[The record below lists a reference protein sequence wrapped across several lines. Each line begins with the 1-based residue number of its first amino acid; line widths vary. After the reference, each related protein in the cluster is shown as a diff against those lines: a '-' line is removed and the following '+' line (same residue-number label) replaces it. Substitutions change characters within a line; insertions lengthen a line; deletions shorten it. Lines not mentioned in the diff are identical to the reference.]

1 MSVVLILTTYG
12 EAVTDLLR
20 TTMHPESRLRMPVET
35 HQENRLRPGNE
46 YDSPMFHEAVGQF
59 DRVANLMGLD
69 DNVMDRLRS
78 PQKSTVVSFPFR
90 HDNYSEVETIF
101 GYRVQHLT
109 TMGPTKGGIR
119 FAPDVDLGEVAALAM
134 LMTWKCSIVGVPFGG
149 AKGGVRINPME
160 LSRAELQRVTRRFTM
175 EIINVIGPEQDI
187 PAPDLGTN
195 EQVMAWM
202 MDTYSQHVGHAVPA
216 VVTGKP
222 PALGGSVA
230 RREATGRGLMFLLPQ
245 AAQVIEMN
253 PLDATVAIHG
263 FGNVGR
269 YAAVAGSQMKTRV
282 VAVSDISGA
291 LYNPDGLDVNAVGKW
306 VDENRFLEGY
316 PDADFLDGNAVF
328 ALDVDVLVPA
338 AVQGVINKDNA
349 RDVRAKMIIEG
360 ANSPTTIEA
369 DDILN
374 ERGVLI
380 IPDILANAGG
390 VTVSYFEWVQDVQ
403 KYFWTENEIVARLRE
418 IMVSSFEDVHQIS
431 VSENVNLR
439 TAALIKGIRRVADAK
454 LVRGIFP

>member
-1 MSVVLILTTYG
+1 MRIGS
-12 EAVTDLLR
+12 EF
-20 TTMHPESRLRMPVET
+20 
-35 HQENRLRPGNE
+35 
-46 YDSPMFHEAVGQF
+46 DSPMYSEAVGQF
-59 DRVANLMGLD
+59 DRVAKLMGLD
-69 DNVMDRLRS
+69 DNVSDRLRS
-78 PQKSTVVSFPFR
+78 PQRATIVSFPFR
-90 HDNYSEVETIF
+90 HDNYAEVETIF

-119 FAPDVDLGEVAALAM
+119 FDKDVDLGEVSALAM
-134 LMTWKCSIVGVPFGG
+134 WMTWKCAIVGVPFGG

-175 EIINVIGPEQDI
+175 EIISVIGPEKDI

-195 EQVMAWM
+195 EQVMAWL
-202 MDTYSQHVGHAVPA
+202 MDTYSQHVGHSVPA

-245 AAQVIEMN
+245 AAAKIDLN
-253 PLDATVAIHG
+253 PIGATVAIHG

-269 YAAVAGSQMKTRV
+269 YAAVAGQQMKANV
-282 VAVSDISGA
+282 VAVSDVSGA
-291 LYNPDGLDVNAVGKW
+291 VYDPDGLNIDAVAKW

-316 PDADFLDGNAVF
+316 PDADFIDGNSLF
-328 ALDVDVLVPA
+328 ALPVDVLVPA
-338 AVQGVINKDNA
+338 AIQGVIHKGNA
-349 RDVRAKMIIEG
+349 DDVQARLVIEG
-360 ANSPTTIEA
+360 ANNPMTLEA
-369 DDILN
+369 DDMLR
-374 ERGVLI
+374 ERGVFI
-380 IPDILANAGG
+380 VPDILANAGG

-403 KYFWTENEIVARLRE
+403 KYFWTENEVVARLRE
-418 IMVSSFEDVHQIS
+418 IMVGAFEEVHTTATF
-431 VSENVNLR
+431 ENVDMR

>member
-1 MSVVLILTTYG
+1 MY
-12 EAVTDLLR
+12 
-20 TTMHPESRLRMPVET
+20 
-35 HQENRLRPGNE
+35 N
-46 YDSPMFHEAVGQF
+46 EAVGQF
-59 DRVANLMGLD
+59 NRVASLMGLD
-69 DNVMDRLRS
+69 DNVADRLRV

-90 HDNYSEVETIF
+90 HDNYTEVETIF

-119 FAPDVDLGEVAALAM
+119 FDNDVDLGEVAALAM
-134 LMTWKCSIVGVPFGG
+134 WMTWKCSIVGVPFGG
-149 AKGGVRINPME
+149 AKGGVRINPMN
-160 LSRAELQRVTRRFTM
+160 LSRAELQRVTWRFTM
-175 EIINVIGPEQDI
+175 EIINVIGPDTDI

-195 EQVMAWM
+195 EQVMAWL

-245 AAQVIEMN
+245 AAATID
-253 PLDATVAIHG
+253 LDPMGASVAIHG

-269 YAAVAGSQMKTRV
+269 YAAQAAHEMKAKV

-291 LYNPDGLDVNAVGKW
+291 IYDPDGIDVVAAGKW
-306 VDENRFLEGY
+306 VDEHRFLEGF
-316 PDADFLDGNAVF
+316 PDADFIEGDAIFG
-328 ALDVDVLVPA
+328 LDVDVMVPA
-338 AVQGVINKDNA
+338 AIQNVIRADNA
-349 RDVRAKMIIEG
+349 PEVKAKLIIEG
-360 ANSPTTIEA
+360 ANNPTTLEA
-369 DDILN
+369 DDMLR

-380 IPDILANAGG
+380 VPDILANAGG

-403 KYFWTENEIVARLRE
+403 KYFWSENETVGRLRE
-418 IMVSSFEDVHQIS
+418 IMTRAFDDVHSIAI
-431 VSENVNLR
+431 SENVDMR

-454 LVRGIFP
+454 LVRGVFP

>member
-1 MSVVLILTTYG
+1 METAAEVKP
-12 EAVTDLLR
+12 R
-20 TTMHPESRLRMPVET
+20 PEF
-35 HQENRLRPGNE
+35 
-46 YDSPMFHEAVGQF
+46 DSQMYREAVGQF
-59 DRVANLMGLD
+59 DRVATLMGLD
-69 DNVMDRLRS
+69 DNVADRLRV

-90 HDNYSEVETIF
+90 HDNYTEVETIF

-119 FAPDVDLGEVAALAM
+119 FDMDVDLGEVAALAM
-134 LMTWKCSIVGVPFGG
+134 WMTWKCSIVGVPFGG
-149 AKGGVRINPME
+149 AKGGVRINPMN

-175 EIINVIGPEQDI
+175 EIINVIGPDTDI

-195 EQVMAWM
+195 EQVMAWL

-245 AAQVIEMN
+245 AAAAVDLN
-253 PLDATVAIHG
+253 PMGAKVAIHG

-269 YAAVAGSQMKTRV
+269 YAAVAAQEMSASV

-291 LYNPDGLDVNAVGKW
+291 VYNPDGLDIPAVAKW

-316 PDADFLDGNAVF
+316 PDADFIEGSALIG
-328 ALDVDVLVPA
+328 LDVDVLVPA
-338 AVQGVINKDNA
+338 AIQNVIRADNA
-349 RDVRAKMIIEG
+349 PDVKAKLVIEG
-360 ANSPTTIEA
+360 ANNPTTLEA
-369 DDILN
+369 DDMLRD
-374 ERGVLI
+374 RGVLI
-380 IPDILANAGG
+380 VPDILANAGG

-403 KYFWTENEIVARLRE
+403 KYFWSENETVGRLRE
-418 IMVSSFEDVHQIS
+418 IMTRAFDEVHSIATAES
-431 VSENVNLR
+431 VDMR

-454 LVRGIFP
+454 LVRGVFP

>member
-1 MSVVLILTTYG
+1 
-12 EAVTDLLR
+12 
-20 TTMHPESRLRMPVET
+20 
-35 HQENRLRPGNE
+35 
-46 YDSPMFHEAVGQF
+46 MFHEAVGQF
-59 DRVANLMGLD
+59 DRVAKVMGLD
-69 DNVMDRLRS
+69 DNISDRLRS
-78 PQKSTVVSFPFR
+78 PQRATVVSFPFR
-90 HDNYSEVETIF
+90 HDNYTEVETIF

-119 FAPDVDLGEVAALAM
+119 FAPDVDLGEVSALAM
-134 LMTWKCSIVGVPFGG
+134 WMTWKCSIVGVPFGG

-160 LSRAELQRVTRRFTM
+160 LSRAELQRLTRRYTM
-175 EIINVIGPEQDI
+175 EIITVIGPERDI

-195 EQVMAWM
+195 EQVMAWL
-202 MDTYSQHVGHAVPA
+202 MDTYSQHVGHTVPA

-245 AAQVIEMN
+245 AAATVDLN
-253 PLDATVAIHG
+253 PEGATVAIHG

-269 YAAVAGSQMKTRV
+269 YAAIAGQQMKAKV

-291 LYNPDGLDVNAVGKW
+291 IHNADGLDVEAVGKW

-316 PDADFLDGNAVF
+316 PDADFIDGNDIF
-328 ALDVDVLVPA
+328 TLDVDVLVPA
-338 AVQGVINKDNA
+338 AIQAVIHKDNA
-349 RDVRAKMIIEG
+349 AEITAKVILEG
-360 ANSPTTIEA
+360 ANNPTTLEA
-369 DDILN
+369 DDILREN
-374 ERGVLI
+374 GVFI
-380 IPDILANAGG
+380 VPDILANAGG

-403 KYFWTENEIVARLRE
+403 KYFWTENEVVARLRE
-418 IMVSSFEDVHQIS
+418 IMVSAYDEVHGIAIREK
-431 VSENVNLR
+431 VDMR

>member
-1 MSVVLILTTYG
+1 M
-12 EAVTDLLR
+12 E
-20 TTMHPESRLRMPVET
+20 
-35 HQENRLRPGNE
+35 PGHE
-46 YDSPMFHEAVGQF
+46 FDSPMYSEAVGQF
-59 DRVANLMGLD
+59 DRVAKLIGLD
-69 DNVMDRLRS
+69 ANISDRLRI
-78 PQKSTVVSFPFR
+78 PQRSTIVSFPFR
-90 HDNYSEVETIF
+90 HDNYTQVDTIF

-119 FAPDVDLGEVAALAM
+119 FAPDVNLGEVTALAI

-160 LSRAELQRVTRRFTM
+160 LSRAELQRVTRRYTM
-175 EIINVIGPEQDI
+175 EIINVIGPETDI

-195 EQVMAWM
+195 EQVMAWL

-222 PALGGSVA
+222 PALGGSIA

-245 AAQVIEMN
+245 AAAVVDLDVIG
-253 PLDATVAIHG
+253 ASVAIHG

-269 YAAVAGSQMKTRV
+269 YAAIAGEQAGANV

-291 LYNPDGLDVNAVGKW
+291 VYNPDGLDVDGVGKW
-306 VDENRFLEGY
+306 ADENRYLEGY
-316 PDADFLDGNAVF
+316 PDADFIDGDALF
-328 ALDVDVLVPA
+328 SLDVDVLVPA
-338 AVQGVINKDNA
+338 AIQGVVHKDNA
-349 RDVRAKMIIEG
+349 DDIKAKLIIEG
-360 ANSPTTIEA
+360 ANNPTTLEA
-369 DDILN
+369 DDKLR
-374 ERGVLI
+374 ERGVYI
-380 IPDILANAGG
+380 VPDILANAGG

-403 KYFWTENEIVARLRE
+403 KYLWTENEVVARLRE
-418 IMVSSFEDVHQIS
+418 IMVRAFDEVQSIATTERVD
-431 VSENVNLR
+431 LR

>member
-1 MSVVLILTTYG
+1 M
-12 EAVTDLLR
+12 
-20 TTMHPESRLRMPVET
+20 ESRPEF
-35 HQENRLRPGNE
+35 
-46 YDSPMFHEAVGQF
+46 DSQMYNEAVGQF
-59 DRVANLMGLD
+59 NRVATLMGLD
-69 DNVMDRLRS
+69 DNVADRLRV

-90 HDNYSEVETIF
+90 HDNYTEVETIF

-119 FAPDVDLGEVAALAM
+119 FDMDVDLGEVAALAM
-134 LMTWKCSIVGVPFGG
+134 WMTWKCSIVGVPFGG
-149 AKGGVRINPME
+149 AKGGVRINPMN

-175 EIINVIGPEQDI
+175 EIINVIGPDTDI

-195 EQVMAWM
+195 EQVMAWL

-245 AAQVIEMN
+245 AAAAAD
-253 PLDATVAIHG
+253 LDPIGASVAIHG

-269 YAAVAGSQMKTRV
+269 YAAQAAQEMKAKV

-291 LYNPDGLDVNAVGKW
+291 IYNPDGIDVGAAGKW
-306 VDENRFLEGY
+306 VDENRFLEGF
-316 PDADFLDGNAVF
+316 PDADFIGGDDLFG
-328 ALDVDVLVPA
+328 LDVDVLVPA
-338 AVQGVINKDNA
+338 AIQNVIRADNA
-349 RDVRAKMIIEG
+349 PDVKARLIIEG
-360 ANSPTTIEA
+360 ANNPTTLEA
-369 DDILN
+369 DDMLR
-374 ERGVLI
+374 ERGVFI
-380 IPDILANAGG
+380 VPDILANAGG

-403 KYFWTENEIVARLRE
+403 KYFWSENETVGRLRE
-418 IMVSSFEDVHQIS
+418 IMTRAFDDVHSIS
-431 VSENVNLR
+431 INEGVDMR

-454 LVRGIFP
+454 LVRGVFP

>member
-1 MSVVLILTTYG
+1 MY
-12 EAVTDLLR
+12 
-20 TTMHPESRLRMPVET
+20 
-35 HQENRLRPGNE
+35 N
-46 YDSPMFHEAVGQF
+46 EAVGQF
-59 DRVANLMGLD
+59 NRVAALMGLD
-69 DNVMDRLRS
+69 DNVADRLRV

-90 HDNYSEVETIF
+90 HDNYTEVETIF

-119 FAPDVDLGEVAALAM
+119 FDLDVDLGEVAALAM

-149 AKGGVRINPME
+149 AKGGVRINPLN

-175 EIINVIGPEQDI
+175 EIINVIGPDTDI

-195 EQVMAWM
+195 EQVMAWL
-202 MDTYSQHVGHAVPA
+202 MDTYSQHVGHSVPA

-222 PALGGSVA
+222 PALGGSIA

-245 AAQVIEMN
+245 AASVIGLN
-253 PLDATVAIHG
+253 PVGATVAVHG

-269 YAAVAGSQMKTRV
+269 YAAQAAFEAKAKV

-291 LYNPDGLDVNAVGKW
+291 LYDPDGLDIPAVGKW
-306 VDENRFLEGY
+306 VEENRFVEGY
-316 PDADFLDGNAVF
+316 PDADFIDGNDVF
-328 ALDVDVLVPA
+328 GLEVDVLVPA
-338 AVQGVINKDNA
+338 AIQNVLRVDNA
-349 RDVRAKMIIEG
+349 PDVKAKLVIEG
-360 ANSPTTIEA
+360 ANNPTTLEA
-369 DDILN
+369 DDLLR
-374 ERGVLI
+374 EKGVFI

-403 KYFWTENEIVARLRE
+403 KYFWSENETVGRLRE
-418 IMVSSFEDVHQIS
+418 IMTRAFADVHNIAI
-431 VSENVNLR
+431 SENVDMR

-454 LVRGIFP
+454 LVRGVFP

>member
-1 MSVVLILTTYG
+1 M
-12 EAVTDLLR
+12 
-20 TTMHPESRLRMPVET
+20 ESRPEF
-35 HQENRLRPGNE
+35 
-46 YDSPMFHEAVGQF
+46 DSQMYNEAVGQF
-59 DRVANLMGLD
+59 NRVATLMGLD
-69 DNVMDRLRS
+69 DNVADRLRV

-90 HDNYSEVETIF
+90 HDNYTEVETIF

-119 FAPDVDLGEVAALAM
+119 FDLDVDLGEVAALAM

-149 AKGGVRINPME
+149 AKGGVRINPMN

-175 EIINVIGPEQDI
+175 EIINVIGPDTDI

-216 VVTGKP
+216 IVTGKP
-222 PALGGSVA
+222 PALGGSIA

-245 AAQVIEMN
+245 AAAAIELN
-253 PLDATVAIHG
+253 PIGASIAIHG

-269 YAAVAGSQMKTRV
+269 YAAVAASEMNARV

-291 LYNPDGLDVNAVGKW
+291 VYNPDGLDVPALGKW

-316 PDADFLDGNAVF
+316 PDADFIGGDEIFG
-328 ALDVDVLVPA
+328 LDVDVLVPA
-338 AVQGVINKDNA
+338 AIQNVLRADNA
-349 RDVRAKMIIEG
+349 PDVKAKLVIEG
-360 ANSPTTIEA
+360 ANNPMTLEA
-369 DDILN
+369 DDLLR
-374 ERGVLI
+374 ERGVFI
-380 IPDILANAGG
+380 VPDILANAGG

-403 KYFWTENEIVARLRE
+403 KYFWSENETVGRLRE
-418 IMVSSFEDVHQIS
+418 IMTRAFDDVHTIARSEDVDM
-431 VSENVNLR
+431 R

-454 LVRGIFP
+454 LVRGVFP

>member
-1 MSVVLILTTYG
+1 MYS
-12 EAVTDLLR
+12 
-20 TTMHPESRLRMPVET
+20 
-35 HQENRLRPGNE
+35 
-46 YDSPMFHEAVGQF
+46 EAVGQF
-59 DRVANLMGLD
+59 NRVAKLIGLD
-69 DNVMDRLRS
+69 DNVADRLRT

-90 HDNYSEVETIF
+90 HDTYSQVDTLM

-134 LMTWKCSIVGVPFGG
+134 MMTWKCSIVGLPFGG
-149 AKGGVRINPME
+149 AKGGVRVNPME

-175 EIINVIGPEQDI
+175 EIINVIGPDTDI

-195 EQVMAWM
+195 EQVMAWL

-245 AAQVIEMN
+245 AAG
-253 PLDATVAIHG
+253 ATGLNSKELSIAIHG

-269 YAAVAGSQMKTRV
+269 YAAVAGEQHGARV

-291 LYNPDGLDVNAVGKW
+291 VYNPDGLHVDAVSKW

-316 PDADFLDGNAVF
+316 PDADLIDGDKVF
-328 ALDVDVLVPA
+328 TLPVDVLVPA
-338 AVQGVINKDNA
+338 AIQNVITEKNA
-349 RDVRAKMIIEG
+349 DEIQAKIIIEG
-360 ANSPTTIEA
+360 ANNPTTIAA
-369 DDILN
+369 DDKLRA
-374 ERGVLI
+374 RGVYMV
-380 IPDILANAGG
+380 PDILANAGG
-390 VTVSYFEWVQDVQ
+390 VTVSYFEWVQDIQ
-403 KYFWTENEIVARLRE
+403 KYFWTENEVVARLRE
-418 IMVSSFEDVHQIS
+418 IMTRAFDDVQAIA
-431 VSENVNLR
+431 VNENVDMR
-439 TAALIKGIRRVADAK
+439 TAALIKGIRKVADAK